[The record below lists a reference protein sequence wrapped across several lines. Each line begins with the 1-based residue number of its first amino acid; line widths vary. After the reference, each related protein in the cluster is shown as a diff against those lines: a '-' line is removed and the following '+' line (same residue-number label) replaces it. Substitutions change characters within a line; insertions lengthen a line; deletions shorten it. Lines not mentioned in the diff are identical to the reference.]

1 MEDFFLKA
9 TGQDENESIFPT
21 LSLKERLIG
30 FGICFLLG
38 SIFQF
43 LSMGSLGGL
52 LLGHANKFAFLYT
65 CGNIISIFGTFFL
78 IGPARQFRLMTDP
91 IRKNASIIFIS
102 SLILTLISV
111 YCFHSKLLTI
121 IFVLVEFCAYIWYIL
136 SYIPYGRDCLK
147 TIVMR
152 ITGFNSN

>member
-30 FGICFLLG
+30 FAICFGLG

-65 CGNIISIFGTFFL
+65 CGNIITIFGTFFL
-78 IGPARQFRLMTDP
+78 IGPARQFKLMTDP
-91 IRKNASIIFIS
+91 IRKNATIIFIS
-102 SLILTLISV
+102 SLIMTLVSV
-111 YCFHSKLLTI
+111 YCFHSRFLTI
-121 IFVLVEFCAYIWYIL
+121 IFVLSQFCSYIWYIL

-147 TIVMR
+147 TIISRV
-152 ITGFNSN
+152 TGFN

>member
-21 LSLKERLIG
+21 LSIKERLIG

-102 SLILTLISV
+102 SLVMTLVSV
-111 YCFHSKLLTI
+111 YCFHSRFLTI
-121 IFVLVEFCAYIWYIL
+121 IFVLSQFCSYIWYIL

-147 TIVMR
+147 TIIMR
-152 ITGFNSN
+152 VSGFN

>member
-30 FGICFLLG
+30 FAICFGLG

-102 SLILTLISV
+102 SLVMTLVSV
-111 YCFHSKLLTI
+111 YCFHSRFLTI
-121 IFVLVEFCAYIWYIL
+121 IFVFLQFCSFIWYIL

-147 TIVMR
+147 TIIMR
-152 ITGFNSN
+152 VSGFN

>member
-30 FGICFLLG
+30 FAICFGLG

-102 SLILTLISV
+102 SLVMTLVSV
-111 YCFHSKLLTI
+111 YCFHSRFLTI
-121 IFVLVEFCAYIWYIL
+121 IFVLSQFCSYIWYIL

-147 TIVMR
+147 TIISRV
-152 ITGFNSN
+152 TGFN

>member
-21 LSLKERLIG
+21 LSIKERLIG

-102 SLILTLISV
+102 SLVMTLVSV
-111 YCFHSKLLTI
+111 YCFHSRFLTI
-121 IFVLVEFCAYIWYIL
+121 IFVLSQFCSYIWYIL

-147 TIVMR
+147 TIISRV
-152 ITGFNSN
+152 TGFN

>member
-65 CGNIISIFGTFFL
+65 CGNIITIFGTFFL
-78 IGPARQFRLMTDP
+78 IGPARQFKLMTDP
-91 IRKNASIIFIS
+91 IRKNATIIFIS
-102 SLILTLISV
+102 SLIMTLVSV
-111 YCFHSKLLTI
+111 YCFHSRFLTI
-121 IFVLVEFCAYIWYIL
+121 IFVLSQFCSYIWYIL

-147 TIVMR
+147 TIISRV
-152 ITGFNSN
+152 TGFN

>member
-30 FGICFLLG
+30 FAICFGLG

-78 IGPARQFRLMTDP
+78 IGPARPFRLMTDP

-102 SLILTLISV
+102 SLVMTLVSV
-111 YCFHSKLLTI
+111 YCFHSRFLTI
-121 IFVLVEFCAYIWYIL
+121 IFVFLQFCSFIWYIL

-147 TIVMR
+147 TIIMR
-152 ITGFNSN
+152 VTGFN

>member
-30 FGICFLLG
+30 FAICFGLG

-65 CGNIISIFGTFFL
+65 CGNIITIFGTFFL
-78 IGPARQFRLMTDP
+78 IGPARQFKLMTDP
-91 IRKNASIIFIS
+91 IRKNATIIFIS
-102 SLILTLISV
+102 SLIMTLVSV
-111 YCFHSKLLTI
+111 YCFHSRFLTI
-121 IFVLVEFCAYIWYIL
+121 IFVLSQFCSYIWYIL

-147 TIVMR
+147 TIIMR
-152 ITGFNSN
+152 VSGFN

>member
-102 SLILTLISV
+102 SLVMTLVSV
-111 YCFHSKLLTI
+111 YCFHSRFLTI
-121 IFVLVEFCAYIWYIL
+121 IFVLSQFCSYIWYIL

-147 TIVMR
+147 TIISRV
-152 ITGFNSN
+152 TGFN